1 MVSIHGGD
9 RLFNSMT
16 LVVFIFLKPFFFCI
30 ICFQLRVFKL
40 AQSWRTMNML
50 LRTIAGSIGQLGNLT
65 LVLGIIVYM
74 LAVVGMQLFGR

>member
-1 MVSIHGGD
+1 MVSTHGGD
-9 RLFNSMT
+9 RFLNSMT
-16 LVVFIFLKPFFFCI
+16 LAVYIFLEPFFFI

>member
-9 RLFNSMT
+9 RFFNSMT
-16 LVVFIFLKPFFFCI
+16 LVVFIFLEPFFCI

>member
-1 MVSIHGGD
+1 
-9 RLFNSMT
+9 
-16 LVVFIFLKPFFFCI
+16 
-30 ICFQLRVFKL
+30 
-40 AQSWRTMNML
+40 MNML